1 MELNGVKIDDNY
13 AEAFPNWACRVII
26 TAINEQWAI
35 QAATEATGFATS
47 AIGCPCEAGIEG
59 AVDASETPDGR
70 PGIAVLFFA
79 GGKKRIKEQVIE
91 RLAECVLTQ
100 PTTAVFDGMPDAEER
115 IDVKLHFFGDGFE
128 YKKEVGGRQ
137 CWAIPIMNGE
147 YIGEENFGIVKGVA
161 GGNFFI
167 MGENIPAALM
177 AAESAVD
184 AIMGI
189 PGCMCSFPVV
199 ASGSKVGSNKYK
211 FMPATTNEKYCP
223 SIRDKVEGS
232 LVPEGVGA
240 VYEIVIDG
248 VDEDSISEATKAGI
262 EAATKIP
269 GIKFITAGNF
279 GGSLGPF
286 KFDLKE
292 ILGL

>member
-1 MELNGVKIDDNY
+1 MELNGVQIEDEF

-26 TAINEQWAI
+26 TAINEKWAM
-35 QAATEATGFATS
+35 QAATEASGFATS
-47 AIGCPCEAGIEG
+47 AIGCPCEAGIERILP
-59 AVDASETPDGR
+59 ASETPDGR
-70 PGIAVLFFA
+70 PGVAVLFFA
-79 GGKKRIKEQVIE
+79 GGKKKLKEQVVE

-100 PTTAVFDGMPDAEER
+100 PTTAVFDGMPGAEER

-128 YKKEVGGRQ
+128 YQKEVGGRN

-147 YIGEENFGIVKGVA
+147 YIGEENFGIIKGIA

-167 MGENIPAALM
+167 MGENLPAALM
-177 AAESAVD
+177 AADAAVE
-184 AIMGI
+184 AIMTV

-223 SIRDKVEGS
+223 SIRDKVEDTK
-232 LVPEGVGA
+232 VPEGVKA

-248 VDEDSISEATKAGI
+248 IDETAIKASTKAGI
-262 EAATKIP
+262 EAAVKIP
-269 GIKFITAGNF
+269 GIKLITAGNF
-279 GGSLGPF
+279 GGNLGPYQF
-286 KFDLKE
+286 KLYE
-292 ILGL
+292 IL

>member
-1 MELNGVKIDDNY
+1 MELNGVTIENEY

-26 TAINEQWAI
+26 TAINEKWAF

-47 AIGCPCEAGIEG
+47 AIGCPCEAGIEMFLS
-59 AVDASETPDGR
+59 AEETPDGR
-70 PGIAVLFFA
+70 PGVAVLFFA
-79 GGKKRIKEQVIE
+79 GGKKKLKEQVVE

-115 IDVKLHFFGDGFE
+115 IDVKLHFFGDGYE
-128 YKKEVGGRQ
+128 YQKEVGGRK

-147 YIGEENFGIVKGVA
+147 YIGEESFGSVKGVA

-167 MGENIPAALM
+167 MGENQPAALM
-177 AAESAVD
+177 AADAAVD
-184 AIMGI
+184 AISGV

-211 FMPATTNEKYCP
+211 FMVATTNEKYCP
-223 SIRDKVEGS
+223 TIRDKVADTK
-232 LVPEGVGA
+232 VPEGVKA

-248 VDEDSISEATKAGI
+248 VDEESISEATRAGI
-262 EAATKIP
+262 MAASMIP
-269 GIKFITAGNF
+269 GIKLISAGNF
-279 GGSLGPF
+279 GGNLGPF
-286 KFDLKE
+286 KFHLHE
-292 ILGL
+292 ILQ

>member
-1 MELNGVKIDDNY
+1 MELNGVQIEDEF

-26 TAINEQWAI
+26 TAITEKWAL

-47 AIGCPCEAGIEG
+47 AIGCPCEAGIEKILT
-59 AVDASETPDGR
+59 ASETPDGR
-70 PGIAVLFFA
+70 PGVAVLFFA
-79 GGKKRIKEQVIE
+79 GGKKKLKEQVVE

-100 PTTAVFDGMPDAEER
+100 PTTAVFDGMPEAEER
-115 IDVKLHFFGDGFE
+115 IDVKLHFFGDGYE
-128 YKKEVGGRQ
+128 YQKEIGGRN

-147 YIGEENFGIVKGVA
+147 YIGEENYGIVKGIA

-177 AAESAVD
+177 AADAAVA
-184 AIMGI
+184 AIRNV

-211 FMPATTNEKYCP
+211 FMAATTNEKYCP
-223 SIRDKVEGS
+223 TIREKVEDTK
-232 LVPEGVGA
+232 VPEGVKA

-248 VDEDSISEATKAGI
+248 VDETAIKAATKAGI
-262 EAATKIP
+262 MAAVKVP
-269 GIKFITAGNF
+269 GIKLISAGNF
-279 GGSLGPF
+279 GGNLGPF
-286 KFDLKE
+286 QFKLYE
-292 ILGL
+292 IL